1 MSRTKDPVFKRVV
14 YETLEGAVAR
24 ITLNRPEKKNAQD
37 LQMLYDLDAAFK
49 HAAADTGIKVII
61 LAAAGDTFSSGH
73 DIVSRGE
80 QGVENRPHVG
90 LWLEF
95 DAPGQE
101 GMMAREW
108 EVYLGLCER
117 WRSLPKPTIAQVNGK
132 CIAGGLMLAWACD
145 LIVAEPDALF
155 QDPVVTFG
163 MCGAEFFMHPF
174 ELGVRRA
181 KDWLFTSDW
190 LTAEQAQ
197 AIGMVNRIYPKAT
210 LAEETLAL
218 ARRIALK
225 PAFGLKMAKE
235 ALNQSQ
241 DACGRRTAMLQ
252 SFSIHQLCHSHWRS
266 IYGIPVDPN
275 GLPEVLRPNI
285 YAYFGKEPPAAASEQ
300 PDAAGGGQP
309 QS

>member
-1 MSRTKDPVFKRVV
+1 MAARSPDPTFERVI
-14 YETLEGAVAR
+14 YETLDGSVAR

-37 LQMLYDLDAAFK
+37 LQMLYDLDLAFR
-49 HAAADTGIKVII
+49 HAARDAAVKVII

-80 QGVENRPHVG
+80 QSVADRPHIG

-108 EVYLGLCER
+108 EVYLGMCER

-145 LIVAEPDALF
+145 MIVASEDAQF
-155 QDPVVTFG
+155 QDPVVAFG
-163 MCGAEFFMHPF
+163 ICGAEFFMHPF
-174 ELGVRRA
+174 EIGVRRA

-190 LTAEQAQ
+190 LSAREAQ
-197 AIGMVNRIYPKAT
+197 AVGMVNRVFANGD
-210 LAEETLAL
+210 LADETLKL
-218 ARRIALK
+218 AQRIALK
-225 PAFGLKMAKE
+225 PSFGLKMAKE
-235 ALNQSQ
+235 ALNQAQ

-285 YAYFGKEPPAAASEQ
+285 YAFFGKEPPAEN
-300 PDAAGGGQP
+300 GQGSKP
-309 QS
+309 NEARRK

>member
-1 MSRTKDPVFKRVV
+1 MTQPPAPSFKRVT

-37 LQMLYDLDAAFK
+37 LQMLYDLDGAFR
-49 HAAADTGIKVII
+49 HAAADREVKVII

-73 DIVSRGE
+73 DIVSPGE
-80 QGVENRPHVG
+80 QGLAGRPHVG
-90 LWLEF
+90 LWLDF

-108 EVYLGLCER
+108 EIYLGFCER
-117 WRSLPKPTIAQVNGK
+117 WRALPKPTVAQVQGK

-145 LIVAEPDALF
+145 LIVAAEDAQF
-155 QDPVVTFG
+155 QDPVVAFG

-174 ELGVRRA
+174 ELGTRRA

-190 LTAEQAQ
+190 LSASEAQ
-197 AIGMVNRIYPKAT
+197 AIGMVNRVHHNAD
-210 LAEETLAL
+210 LAGETLEL

-235 ALNQSQ
+235 ALNQAQ

-252 SFSIHQLCHSHWRS
+252 SFSIHQLCHSHWRN
-266 IYGIPVDPN
+266 IHGIPVDPN
-275 GLPEVLRPNI
+275 GLPDVLRPHI
-285 YAYFGKEPPAAASEQ
+285 YRYFGKEPPPEPASVAAKPTQA
-300 PDAAGGGQP
+300 DRT
-309 QS
+309 